1 MRAARAD
8 VEVVD
13 EELAT
18 GREPAAAPAP
28 AGAAPPATVARS
40 KLRKVWLPIPLL
52 LLLLDV
58 TFPLWF
64 WRIPKLTSP
73 SADYGYQFL
82 LDVRQLAT
90 AAAPPGTVSVLAL
103 GSSVAGAFDPR
114 QVEGLLRG
122 GAGAAPVDVHRL
134 LLPGIKP
141 SDLRLFFATDGAS
154 LRPDVALVLL
164 NPLDFL
170 NPSFERDLKPQVRTV
185 LPPWQTLRER
195 SAFIPTI
202 SGKLDLA
209 LASVSNLYRYRK
221 LIRSSIEDHGRL
233 AWRWLRGSA
242 PTRGYGWYADGYT
255 RQDFGVPV
263 AGDAVDLEYYV
274 HPEWLRQRGQ
284 VTIQFA
290 TARGPLA
297 RKNETTP
304 GWKRVRL
311 ALPPGHGPLLHVST
325 DSAWSPHAAGLED
338 DARLVGVQLRTAPGD
353 PSNGDRPP
361 LRYPPLERNR
371 PDELL
376 RMRGA
381 EGRAFEERWEALLD
395 ADTEFGRRFR
405 AYRNAKLAARDQP
418 IDPSGEYAELERLVA
433 LLGARGTT
441 VVLVNNPES
450 SLMRTLYEDSPY
462 YRSYLAFL
470 HGLAA
475 RTPRARFH
483 DLRAQLPAEDFNDW
497 HHVTYIGQIKMGPV
511 YADLIRGAF
520 GGTGGEGGR
529 DGKDRKDSRDDKDVD

>member
-8 VEVVD
+8 VEVADD
-13 EELAT
+13 ELMT
-18 GREPAAAPAP
+18 GCERDTRSPRAPATP
-28 AGAAPPATVARS
+28 STADARS
-40 KLRKVWLPIPLL
+40 LLRKVWLPIPLL

-64 WRIPKLTSP
+64 WRIPKLTGP
-73 SADYGYQFL
+73 GADYGYQFL
-82 LDVRQLAT
+82 VDARQLST
-90 AAAPPGTVSVLAL
+90 APPPAGTRSVLAV
-103 GSSVAGAFDPR
+103 GSSVAGAFDPE

-122 GAGAAPVDVHRL
+122 GAGAAPVEVHRL

-141 SDLRLFFATDGAS
+141 SDLRLFFATDGAD
-154 LRPDVALVLL
+154 LRPDVAVVLL

-170 NPSFERDLKPQVRTV
+170 NPSFERDLKPQVRYI
-185 LPPWQTLRER
+185 LPPWETLRER

-221 LIRSSIEDHGRL
+221 LIRSSLEDHGQL
-233 AWRWLRGSA
+233 MLRWLRGRSSM
-242 PTRGYGWYADGYT
+242 RGYGWYADGYT
-255 RQDFGVPV
+255 HQDFGVPV

-274 HPEWLRQRGQ
+274 HPEWLRQRGR
-284 VTIQFA
+284 VTIRFA

-304 GWKRVRL
+304 GWKRVQL
-311 ALPPGHGPLLHVST
+311 ALPSGHGPLLHVSA
-325 DSAWSPHAAGLED
+325 DSAWSPRAAGIED
-338 DARLVGVQLRTAPGD
+338 DARLVGVRLRTLPAAAP
-353 PSNGDRPP
+353 NGDRPP
-361 LRYPPLERNR
+361 LRYPPLERDR

-381 EGRAFEERWEALLD
+381 EGREFEERWEALLD

-405 AYRNAKLAARDQP
+405 AYRDAKLAARDQP
-418 IDPSGEYAELERLVA
+418 IDPSGEYAELERLVE

-450 SLMRTLYEDSPY
+450 SLMRTLYERSPY

-470 HGLAA
+470 QGLAA
-475 RTPRARFH
+475 RAPRAQFH

-511 YADLIRGAF
+511 YADLIRGVMGAQQ
-520 GGTGGEGGR
+520 GNGAAGER
-529 DGKDRKDSRDDKDVD
+529 